1 MADFRTV
8 KCAMWREDEWF
19 QSLTPDERLL
29 FIYLFTNPSASV
41 AGIYKLPLRTISFES
56 GLALDRCKAIIA
68 RFTKDNKAYYEDGV
82 VWVRRMRE
90 HQLPGNIS
98 NQVAIRLARDVEAI
112 PDCPLKTRYL
122 QAYGAKTGVQIPYE
136 YPTDTV
142 SIPFATDTDT
152 DTDTDRGVSSGK
164 ERVVAPPSAGAQAPA
179 PKPPK
184 KSPKTPPP
192 PEIETIRA
200 ITGRYPDKVLWPQ
213 IVATVSSSGKDSE
226 YIGSLYTTWRSRGYS
241 PTNYAWLLEWLPN
254 GIPTTN
260 GKGKAAKL
268 PSGLPAPEH
277 LWGVVQAEIDR
288 VHSYGTPAL
297 PDQIMTAIQA
307 VGGWYLVCKCDPEG
321 NIPARLRDAYRSVIN
336 G

>member
-1 MADFRTV
+1 MQWFRFYS
-8 KCAMWREDEWF
+8 E
-19 QSLTPDERLL
+19 
-29 FIYLFTNPSASV
+29 
-41 AGIYKLPLRTISFES
+41 
-56 GLALDRCKAIIA
+56 
-68 RFTKDNKAYYEDGV
+68 
-82 VWVRRMRE
+82 
-90 HQLPGNIS
+90 
-98 NQVAIRLARDVEAI
+98 AIRDTKLRRIARDVGQPLPYVIGVWATVLSIASESPERGVLLVSKNI
-112 PDCPLKTRYL
+112 PATIDDISDAAGCNVSETFQKLLVTGLVTSHVTEGETVYSVASCEKRQYDTDSSTERVRKWRESQKNAQSQADETL
-122 QAYGAKTGVQIPYE
+122 QKRFSNAP
-136 YPTDTV
+136 D
-142 SIPFATDTDT
+142 TDTDT

-192 PEIETIRA
+192 PEIETVRA

-213 IVATVSSSGKDSE
+213 IIATISSSGKDSE

>member
-1 MADFRTV
+1 
-8 KCAMWREDEWF
+8 
-19 QSLTPDERLL
+19 
-29 FIYLFTNPSASV
+29 
-41 AGIYKLPLRTISFES
+41 
-56 GLALDRCKAIIA
+56 
-68 RFTKDNKAYYEDGV
+68 
-82 VWVRRMRE
+82 
-90 HQLPGNIS
+90 
-98 NQVAIRLARDVEAI
+98 
-112 PDCPLKTRYL
+112 
-122 QAYGAKTGVQIPYE
+122 
-136 YPTDTV
+136 
-142 SIPFATDTDT
+142 
-152 DTDTDRGVSSGK
+152 
-164 ERVVAPPSAGAQAPA
+164 
-179 PKPPK
+179 
-184 KSPKTPPP
+184 
-192 PEIETIRA
+192 
-200 ITGRYPDKVLWPQ
+200 VLWPQ
-213 IVATVSSSGKDSE
+213 IIATISSSGKDSE

>member
-56 GLALDRCKAIIA
+56 GLALDRCKTIIA

-142 SIPFATDTDT
+142 SIPL
-152 DTDTDRGVSSGK
+152 
-164 ERVVAPPSAGAQAPA
+164 
-179 PKPPK
+179 
-184 KSPKTPPP
+184 
-192 PEIETIRA
+192 RA
-200 ITGRYPDKVLWPQ
+200 CI
-213 IVATVSSSGKDSE
+213 
-226 YIGSLYTTWRSRGYS
+226 
-241 PTNYAWLLEWLPN
+241 
-254 GIPTTN
+254 
-260 GKGKAAKL
+260 
-268 PSGLPAPEH
+268 
-277 LWGVVQAEIDR
+277 
-288 VHSYGTPAL
+288 AL
-297 PDQIMTAIQA
+297 Q
-307 VGGWYLVCKCDPEG
+307 G
-321 NIPARLRDAYRSVIN
+321 
-336 G
+336 